1 MELKRL
7 NNVKFERGYVA
18 GCSDIMNCNSLL
30 TYSNE
35 RISVEHFYIKGV
47 RSHSAATLPNGIRY
61 TFYGNSTFELICE
74 LNAFIDGFNTGLS
87 MLSNYPIE
95 IS

>member
-7 NNVKFERGYVA
+7 NYVKSSNVHFDEW
-18 GCSDIMNCNSLL
+18 SNIINCNSLV

-47 RSHSAATLPNGIRY
+47 RSHSVATLPNGIRY
-61 TFYGNSTFELICE
+61 TFYGNSILELISE
-74 LNAFIDGFNTGLS
+74 INAFIDGFNTAITLA
-87 MLSNYPIE
+87 E
-95 IS
+95 